1 MPLSGLAISPP
12 FCGDYIRLPETA
24 PQAPALEKSSTE
36 SRYATTD
43 SHCMPLHIASVNVK
57 SLYAGTTSEQ
67 DRTFIPAKA
76 HFLAQQLDWY
86 GYDIV
91 GLQETCTKQVGM
103 GQIGEYIRL
112 MGGCHESGQLGCELW
127 VNRKRIRASIHDFCV
142 LAHDDR
148 RICVRIQAPS
158 IDMIVCVL
166 HSPHSGTESTTRVEW
181 WSQTKKICQRYA
193 AIAPL
198 VMCIDANAQI
208 TLPIDGI
215 TGTLTDGAD
224 NPNESLLVDICRSC
238 NLFIPCTY
246 DDLQANDRGT
256 WHHPSGKWLRID
268 YVIVPDCWRNQVAST
283 WTDDRIEMSALHEDH
298 RPTGCQ
304 VVLSI
309 GPTRKRCTFGQYD
322 WSRINDV
329 ATRNELEHAIQNI
342 PKISWDVNVHDHAI
356 LIREALHTA
365 METTLGP
372 AKPTRKA
379 SYISD
384 ATWATRSGK
393 RKLKQQL
400 ERRELSLNHLWLRWG
415 WQAWLSDSG
424 ILQQV
429 RPYLQWLL
437 RCERHTAHL
446 RRTLVDTAKE
456 LRRNLSQ
463 DRSTFAT
470 ECALRC
476 QDQPIHKVFA
486 ELRCLRVG
494 GVFRKRARAPLPYL
508 QHTDGTTAETSSEV
522 AEIWRQHCSLL
533 EAGQEVTTTELYNF
547 VHVTEQ
553 HRHIDLIDPSEL
565 PTLSCLEKHTRKVR
579 PGKAP
584 GCDLIPSNLLH
595 HLPAPI
601 SRLLYPLLL
610 KQAVTL
616 EESVEYKG
624 GLLVSAYKG
633 RGKTTDVRSYRGLML
648 TSVAG
653 KAIRAAYREGLLRHY
668 YTYTSEG
675 HYSARPCGN
684 VGQAALT
691 LRLFLRLAKSRKM
704 NCGIIFLDIQH
715 AYYSV
720 VRELASGF
728 TGTDEQLC
736 QLFKFFDLPT
746 EVVADLWSL
755 LREGSALEI
764 AGCSRYQ
771 QSLLHELG
779 RGTWFKVRNSDKLT
793 QTRGGSR
800 PGDGLA
806 DLIFGYIF
814 ARLLSALRTDMSA
827 AGLWEDDHWQ
837 LQVPRHEILC
847 RGYIPE
853 HVPSNLEICWADDLA
868 LAMSSTTAVD
878 IVNRV
883 QAVGGFLLRWIRRYG
898 MKPNLQRGKS
908 ETLLHLRGPG
918 SKKLKLELFSPEDPT
933 LDIIIDEESNVQLRI
948 THQYRHLGGQLHY
961 VGSLLQE
968 VKARCGMARAAFTD
982 YRRKVFANK
991 HLSLKHRGQLLHS
1004 LILSVLRWNYGAW
1017 PAMDKWAFSRY
1028 SSTVL
1033 NLAKTICYANERCD
1047 EVWTRSHDRVL
1058 ADLSM
1063 SSPQEALH
1071 VARLGFYTTAYH
1083 TAPDCLWILAASE
1096 RTWINQ
1102 IDEALQWMWY
1112 QLISTTPCTNFPDF
1126 IQAWSQQVAGRQR
1139 NWRGWIK
1146 RAEKHAILQ
1155 RCNRVRVEHWHA
1167 DLYERLKMANFGLP
1181 PLAVT
1186 AEHADSND
1194 LFFCGPC
1201 RQIFSKRTAWA
1212 VHCFKK
1218 HNRQEPLRRFI
1229 SDGLCRSCGG
1239 QYHTT
1244 RRLLAHLRYQRWCAV
1259 RHVCEHGPLPH
1270 VPPGRNAKKEDKD
1283 RQLPLPCISG
1293 TKPQEPTA
1301 EMEYRYRTLTND
1313 DTFTPTLCTFL
1324 RQVDDRTDAR
1334 QEFWALKLREC
1345 ILSTVAATDD
1355 IYNILHYTKQLLTD
1369 KQLVLQ
1375 ANTIDYVLQRWT
1387 AEWLF
1392 DSLDD
1397 VVFPNGW
1404 ADNLS
1409 AKNAKAT
1416 LVQRLQPTDVHG
1428 PPDPKLVPRIFFK
1441 EILAVHFFSGT
1452 RREQDFQSWV
1462 NKIETPPGLVLT
1474 AVSVDIIFDS
1484 RLGDLT
1490 NPSTQKRWLSLAY
1503 AGIIIAA
1510 VLGPPCN
1517 TWSVSRWRALLADDG
1532 GPRPVRYLDCYFGAA
1547 SLSLREVLQVALG
1560 NALLFFSL
1568 DFVFALGITQ
1578 RVCVLEHPDILDNGI
1593 QIPTIWTTGAFA
1605 ALRKIPGVEIL
1616 RIHQGVFGA
1625 ISPKPTRLCITGGL
1639 QCDTFFHKFGTFPM
1653 PPPLKMQRQGKQ
1665 FATAPLK
1672 EYPAALSAAM
1682 AECVSAWL
1690 KRELPF
1696 FDPGAAQELT
1706 LESQELVEPFRVD
1719 YSGLHDIRC

>member
-1 MPLSGLAISPP
+1 MAPIWCLCQVWRSPWN
-12 FCGDYIRLPETA
+12 GT
-24 PQAPALEKSSTE
+24 SSTS
-36 SRYATTD
+36 SREVLYRIQVR
-43 SHCMPLHIASVNVK
+43 HYWLP
-57 SLYAGTTSEQ
+57 LYASPYCQRQCQVPLCRYKLWTRPNFYTCESPLPGTAT
-67 DRTFIPAKA
+67 
-76 HFLAQQLDWY
+76 
-86 GYDIV
+86 
-91 GLQETCTKQVGM
+91 GLVRVRHSGFTRKTCTKQVGM

-127 VNRKRIRASIHDFCV
+127 VHRKRIRASIHDFCV

-181 WSQTKKICQRYA
+181 WSQTKTICQRYA

-246 DDLQANDRGT
+246 DDFQANDRGT

-268 YVIVPDCWRNQVAST
+268 YVIVPDSWRNQVAST
-283 WTDDRIEMSALHEDH
+283 WTDDRIEMSALHDDH

-322 WSRINDV
+322 WSHINDV

-547 VHVTEQ
+547 VHATEQ

-595 HLPAPI
+595 HLPVPI

-814 ARLLSALRTDMSA
+814 ARLLSALRIDMSA

-837 LQVPRHEILC
+837 LQVTPPRDPMPGLHPRTRAIQ
-847 RGYIPE
+847 PW
-853 HVPSNLEICWADDLA
+853 NL
-868 LAMSSTTAVD
+868 
-878 IVNRV
+878 
-883 QAVGGFLLRWIRRYG
+883 
-898 MKPNLQRGKS
+898 
-908 ETLLHLRGPG
+908 
-918 SKKLKLELFSPEDPT
+918 
-933 LDIIIDEESNVQLRI
+933 
-948 THQYRHLGGQLHY
+948 LGGWFGAGNVIKHSGRHRQP
-961 VGSLLQE
+961 S
-968 VKARCGMARAAFTD
+968 TS
-982 YRRKVFANK
+982 RR
-991 HLSLKHRGQLLHS
+991 R
-1004 LILSVLRWNYGAW
+1004 
-1017 PAMDKWAFSRY
+1017 
-1028 SSTVL
+1028 
-1033 NLAKTICYANERCD
+1033 
-1047 EVWTRSHDRVL
+1047 
-1058 ADLSM
+1058 
-1063 SSPQEALH
+1063 
-1071 VARLGFYTTAYH
+1071 
-1083 TAPDCLWILAASE
+1083 ILATVDSSL
-1096 RTWINQ
+1096 W
-1102 IDEALQWMWY
+1102 DEAEF
-1112 QLISTTPCTNFPDF
+1112 T
-1126 IQAWSQQVAGRQR
+1126 
-1139 NWRGWIK
+1139 
-1146 RAEKHAILQ
+1146 
-1155 RCNRVRVEHWHA
+1155 
-1167 DLYERLKMANFGLP
+1167 ER
-1181 PLAVT
+1181 
-1186 AEHADSND
+1186 
-1194 LFFCGPC
+1194 
-1201 RQIFSKRTAWA
+1201 
-1212 VHCFKK
+1212 
-1218 HNRQEPLRRFI
+1218 
-1229 SDGLCRSCGG
+1229 
-1239 QYHTT
+1239 
-1244 RRLLAHLRYQRWCAV
+1244 
-1259 RHVCEHGPLPH
+1259 
-1270 VPPGRNAKKEDKD
+1270 
-1283 RQLPLPCISG
+1283 
-1293 TKPQEPTA
+1293 
-1301 EMEYRYRTLTND
+1301 
-1313 DTFTPTLCTFL
+1313 
-1324 RQVDDRTDAR
+1324 
-1334 QEFWALKLREC
+1334 
-1345 ILSTVAATDD
+1345 
-1355 IYNILHYTKQLLTD
+1355 
-1369 KQLVLQ
+1369 
-1375 ANTIDYVLQRWT
+1375 
-1387 AEWLF
+1387 
-1392 DSLDD
+1392 
-1397 VVFPNGW
+1397 
-1404 ADNLS
+1404 
-1409 AKNAKAT
+1409 
-1416 LVQRLQPTDVHG
+1416 
-1428 PPDPKLVPRIFFK
+1428 
-1441 EILAVHFFSGT
+1441 
-1452 RREQDFQSWV
+1452 
-1462 NKIETPPGLVLT
+1462 
-1474 AVSVDIIFDS
+1474 
-1484 RLGDLT
+1484 
-1490 NPSTQKRWLSLAY
+1490 
-1503 AGIIIAA
+1503 
-1510 VLGPPCN
+1510 
-1517 TWSVSRWRALLADDG
+1517 
-1532 GPRPVRYLDCYFGAA
+1532 
-1547 SLSLREVLQVALG
+1547 
-1560 NALLFFSL
+1560 
-1568 DFVFALGITQ
+1568 
-1578 RVCVLEHPDILDNGI
+1578 
-1593 QIPTIWTTGAFA
+1593 
-1605 ALRKIPGVEIL
+1605 
-1616 RIHQGVFGA
+1616 
-1625 ISPKPTRLCITGGL
+1625 
-1639 QCDTFFHKFGTFPM
+1639 
-1653 PPPLKMQRQGKQ
+1653 
-1665 FATAPLK
+1665 
-1672 EYPAALSAAM
+1672 
-1682 AECVSAWL
+1682 
-1690 KRELPF
+1690 
-1696 FDPGAAQELT
+1696 
-1706 LESQELVEPFRVD
+1706 
-1719 YSGLHDIRC
+1719 